1 MYGQVEQDG
10 RTQEMSCNT
19 SRPRDMIFDASGKL
33 IFPDAYKGLL
43 SVAVEAASLA
53 CMSGKE

>member
-1 MYGQVEQDG
+1 
-10 RTQEMSCNT
+10 
-19 SRPRDMIFDASGKL
+19 MIFDASGKL